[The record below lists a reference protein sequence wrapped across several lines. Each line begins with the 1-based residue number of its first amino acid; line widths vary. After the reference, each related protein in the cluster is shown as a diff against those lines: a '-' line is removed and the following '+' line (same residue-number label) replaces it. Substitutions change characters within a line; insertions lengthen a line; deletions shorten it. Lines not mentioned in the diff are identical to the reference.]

1 MGKLAVTIDGQRFE
15 IEVQP
20 LRPNGADFVAVVDG
34 ATVDVSVLDPD
45 RLEWMMVGNRPYEV
59 LVDRGLHW
67 INSYAGRHQLE
78 IRDLDAAVSPVLAV
92 EGRIKAP
99 IPGLITRVFVRPG
112 EQVQPG
118 QPLMILEAMK
128 MENEI
133 RAPKAGV
140 VRQLNVE
147 PGVSVA
153 LNALLAEVG

>member
-1 MGKLAVTIDGQRFE
+1 VTIDGQRFE
-15 IEVQP
+15 IEVQA

-34 ATVDVSVLDPD
+34 VTVDASVLDPNH
-45 RLEWMMVGNRPYEV
+45 LEWMMIGNRPYEV
-59 LVDRGLHW
+59 LIDRDLHW
-67 INSYAGRHQLE
+67 INSHAGRHQLE
-78 IRDLDAAVSPVLAV
+78 IRDLDAAAGPALAV

-112 EQVQPG
+112 AQVEAG

-133 RAPKAGV
+133 RAPKAGIL
-140 VRQLNVE
+140 RQLNVE
-147 PGVSVA
+147 PGASVA